1 MDVLV
6 EDIFRY
12 ERLAEQS
19 GELESVQEVE
29 CPKDILGIIN
39 RNDSATLISV
49 PGVDVYKSDVEFNI
63 KNATTDNTNIST
75 DYSGRF
81 VHFTEGDAEEFMAKN
96 VNKNTKYKTS
106 SDIKLFKEFLNE
118 LREVREPETI
128 PPKELDNYIARFY
141 FECQTKSFNETK
153 KEYEPDTLTS
163 THNSI
168 DRYLKEKKVE
178 FSIKHDSVFSHSNNC
193 LQEKRK
199 YLKSMDLG
207 SKDRAA
213 EPLSKEELKI
223 LNENNI
229 LGAGNPQS
237 HLDTVWLNNGV
248 LFGLQS
254 RQDHVNLRWG
264 DIKLKQTSDGKEY
277 LEFFERQTKHVLV
290 GRGGI
295 PGQLH
300 QKLLQYQGMTTVQ
313 LVCLNSKN
321 NTDHQICSQI
331 HREQH
336 NCDFYCVQQSSKF
349 YLRPLDNPKS
359 QIWYSH
365 QPLGKDKLGQKMKD
379 LANKGNLQGRKV
391 NHSARKTFASTL
403 FHSKVPPTEVAQLE
417 GWKNVGSVNSYS
429 VPSMEQQE
437 IASNILSDVV
447 APNERVAVFSDTGI
461 CHNNQCIETISFDY
475 VDKNVES
482 SVKMD

>member
-12 ERLAEQS
+12 ERLAEQA

-49 PGVDVYKSDVEFNI
+49 PGVDVHKSDVEFNI
-63 KNATTDNTNIST
+63 NNATTDNTNIST

-96 VNKNTKYKTS
+96 VNKNT
-106 SDIKLFKEFLNE
+106 N
-118 LREVREPETI
+118 
-128 PPKELDNYIARFY
+128 ARP
-141 FECQTKSFNETK
+141 KSFNETK

-248 LFGLQS
+248 LFGF
-254 RQDHVNLRWG
+254 RDHVNLRWG
-264 DIKLKQTSDGKEY
+264 DIKLKQTSDEKEY
-277 LEFFERQTKHVLV
+277 LECFERQTKTRT
-290 GRGGI
+290 GRKRGDTRPVTPKAFAV
-295 PGQLH
+295 PGNDNCPV
-300 QKLLQYQGMTTVQ
+300 K
-313 LVCLNSKN
+313 
-321 NTDHQICSQI
+321 
-331 HREQH
+331 QH
-336 NCDFYCVQQSSKF
+336 NCDFYSVQQSSKF